1 MEQINYRTLNY
12 SDDSM
17 QKTFRS
23 LYPKAVMIKF
33 DNVSITIDGKQ
44 ILKNISCT
52 INNGDFIVIVGP
64 NGAGKSTFFD
74 MISGKRIPT
83 TGKIFLDGTDITH
96 LDEQDRAPLISR
108 LFQNPQLNGV
118 ASMTVAQNLALSNYK
133 GHTVSLLN
141 GMAKFPTH
149 VAAHLD
155 TLNLGT
161 AKILNTPM
169 KDLSGG
175 QRQLLAF
182 IMATI
187 MPPRLFMLDEPT
199 AALDPQSATKLLQF
213 AIKFINQHSM
223 TTLLITHDPEL
234 ALVIGKKIWVLEN
247 GQITKQLDAREGVN
261 LSAADLIGHIDY
273 QKLM

>member
-1 MEQINYRTLNY
+1 
-12 SDDSM
+12 
-17 QKTFRS
+17 
-23 LYPKAVMIKF
+23 MIKF
-33 DNVSITIDGKQ
+33 ENVSVTIDGKH
-44 ILKNISCT
+44 ILKNITCT
-52 INNGDFIVIVGP
+52 INSGDFIVIVGP

-74 MISGKRIPT
+74 MISGKRIAT
-83 TGKIFLDGTDITH
+83 SGRILLDDVDITH
-96 LDEQDRAPLISR
+96 LDEQHRATLISR

-133 GHTVSLLN
+133 GKTVSLLN
-141 GMAKFPTH
+141 GMKRFP
-149 VAAHLD
+149 AHLTAELD
-155 TLNLGT
+155 KLNLGSS
-161 AKILNTPM
+161 KILNTPM

-187 MPPRLFMLDEPT
+187 LPPRLFMLDEPT

-213 AIKFINQHSM
+213 AIKFINEHAM

-247 GQITKQLDAREGVN
+247 GQITKQFDTRDTLN
-261 LSAADLIGHIDY
+261 LSASDLIGHIDY
-273 QKLM
+273 KNLMV

>member
-1 MEQINYRTLNY
+1 
-12 SDDSM
+12 
-17 QKTFRS
+17 
-23 LYPKAVMIKF
+23 MIKF
-33 DNVSITIDGKQ
+33 ENVSVTIDNKQ

-52 INNGDFIVIVGP
+52 INTGDFIVIVGP

-74 MISGKRIPT
+74 MISGKHIPT
-83 TGKIFLDGTDITH
+83 SGNIFLDGSNITN
-96 LDEQDRAPLISR
+96 LNEQHRALFISR

-133 GHTVSLLN
+133 DKTIALIN
-141 GMAKFPTH
+141 GMEKFP
-149 VAAHLD
+149 AHLKEELEK
-155 TLNLGT
+155 LNLGSE
-161 AKILNTPM
+161 KILQTPM

-187 MPPRLFMLDEPT
+187 LPPRLFMLDEPT

-213 AIKFINQHSM
+213 AIKFINEHKM

-234 ALVIGKKIWVLEN
+234 ALAIGKKIWILEN
-247 GQITKQLDAREGVN
+247 GHITKQFDSQDIKN
-261 LSAADLIGHIDY
+261 ISTSDLIGHIDY
-273 QKLM
+273 SNLS

>member
-1 MEQINYRTLNY
+1 
-12 SDDSM
+12 
-17 QKTFRS
+17 
-23 LYPKAVMIKF
+23 MIKF
-33 DNVSITIDGKQ
+33 ENVSVTIDGKQ
-44 ILKNISCT
+44 ILKNITCT
-52 INNGDFIVIVGP
+52 INSGDFIVIVGP

-83 TGKIFLDGTDITH
+83 SGKILLDGTDITN
-96 LDEQDRAPLISR
+96 LDEQYRAELISR

-118 ASMTVAQNLALSNYK
+118 ASMTVAQNLAISNYK
-133 GHTVSLLN
+133 GKTVSLLN
-141 GMAKFPTH
+141 GMKKFPTH
-149 VAAHLD
+149 ITAELD
-155 TLNLGT
+155 TLNLGSS
-161 AKILNTPM
+161 KILNTPM

-213 AIKFINQHSM
+213 AIKFINKNSM

-234 ALVIGKKIWVLEN
+234 ALIIGKKIWVLED
-247 GQITKQLDAREGVN
+247 GQITKQFDTEDTAN
-261 LSAADLIGHIDY
+261 LSASDLIGNIDY
-273 QKLM
+273 KNLL

>member
-1 MEQINYRTLNY
+1 
-12 SDDSM
+12 
-17 QKTFRS
+17 
-23 LYPKAVMIKF
+23 MIKF
-33 DNVSITIDGKQ
+33 ENVSVTIDGKQ
-44 ILKNISCT
+44 ILKNITCT
-52 INNGDFIVIVGP
+52 INSGDFIVIVGP

-83 TGKIFLDGTDITH
+83 EGTILLDSTDITH
-96 LDEQDRAPLISR
+96 LNEQQRATFISR

-133 GHTVSLLN
+133 SKTVSLIN
-141 GMAKFPTH
+141 GMKKFPTD
-149 VAAHLD
+149 LMGELEK
-155 TLNLGT
+155 LNLGSS
-161 AKILNTPM
+161 KILNTPM

-187 MPPRLFMLDEPT
+187 LPPRLFMLDEPT

-213 AIKFINQHSM
+213 AIKFINEHTM

-234 ALVIGKKIWVLEN
+234 ALAIGKKIWVLEN
-247 GQITKQLDAREGVN
+247 GEITKQFDTRDTAN
-261 LSAADLIGHIDY
+261 LSASDLIGHIDY
-273 QKLM
+273 QKLIQ

>member
-1 MEQINYRTLNY
+1 
-12 SDDSM
+12 
-17 QKTFRS
+17 
-23 LYPKAVMIKF
+23 MIKF
-33 DNVSITIDGKQ
+33 ENVSVTINNKQ

-52 INNGDFIVIVGP
+52 INTGDFIVIVGP

-83 TGKIFLDGTDITH
+83 NGKILLDDTDITH
-96 LDEQDRAPLISR
+96 LSEQHRATLISR

-133 GHTVSLLN
+133 SKRVSLCN
-141 GMAKFPTH
+141 GMKKFP
-149 VAAHLD
+149 ANLANELNK
-155 TLNLGT
+155 LNLGSE
-161 AKILNTPM
+161 KILNTPM

-187 MPPRLFMLDEPT
+187 LPPRLFMLDEPT
-199 AALDPQSATKLLQF
+199 AALDPQSATNLLQF
-213 AIKFINQHSM
+213 AVKFINEHSL

-234 ALVIGKKIWVLEN
+234 ALAIGKKIWILEN
-247 GQITKQLDAREGVN
+247 GQITKQFDTHDVIR

-273 QKLM
+273 KNLMKSN

>member
-1 MEQINYRTLNY
+1 
-12 SDDSM
+12 
-17 QKTFRS
+17 
-23 LYPKAVMIKF
+23 MIKF
-33 DNVSITIDGKQ
+33 ENVSVTIDGKH
-44 ILKNISCT
+44 ILKNITCT
-52 INNGDFIVIVGP
+52 IHSGDFIVIVGP

-74 MISGKRIPT
+74 IISGKRIPT
-83 TGKIFLDGTDITH
+83 EGKILLDGTDITH
-96 LDEQDRAPLISR
+96 LDDQQRATLISR

-133 GHTVSLLN
+133 GKTVSLLN
-141 GMAKFPTH
+141 GMNKFP
-149 VAAHLD
+149 AHL
-155 TLNLGT
+155 TTELEKLNLSSP
-161 AKILNTPM
+161 KILNTPM

-187 MPPRLFMLDEPT
+187 LPPRLFMLDEPT

-213 AIKFINQHSM
+213 AIKFINEHAM

-247 GQITKQLDAREGVN
+247 GQITKQFDTRDTMN
-261 LSAADLIGHIDY
+261 LSASDLIGHIDY
-273 QKLM
+273 KKLIQ